1 MRILMV
7 TLELADPVFSGNGVY
22 GRTIVQ
28 ALVSSEATTVH
39 VLCGAPA
46 VAAISDDS
54 DTSPPF
60 ASHAALAAAVSD
72 SRLQVS
78 RVPLPVWGK
87 VDRDSAWEAFGAGAA
102 ATIFA
107 AGEAE
112 QPYDMIVGVDWTSAR
127 AVAAVKQALPVPPGS
142 AAPKVVHM
150 NFRVFFA
157 QLELLQGAGS
167 EAVAGGD
174 AAEFYTAME
183 HEACAQADQV
193 VALTSADAAC
203 LAALFPSA
211 PAPAAAIA
219 ATDGGGGSGG
229 GADVMPPIVVLN
241 PPLRPDIAALA
252 SDRKQ
257 QQGETQEKEKEERQP
272 KRRRFI
278 TICARISEE
287 KRIAEFVGTKSK
299 ICLLSNQMR
308 KRPTRRFCP
317 DGLFKRTIH
326 NRI

>member
-22 GRTIVQ
+22 GRTIVE

-78 RVPLPVWGK
+78 CVPLPVWGK

-102 ATIFA
+102 ASILA

-112 QPYDMIVGVDWTSAR
+112 QPYDLIVGVDWTSAR
-127 AVAAVKQALPVPPGS
+127 AVAAVKQALPVPPGA
-142 AAPKVVHM
+142 AAPTIAHM

-157 QLELLQGAGS
+157 QLELLQSGGSEPGAGD
-167 EAVAGGD
+167 D

-183 HEACAQADQV
+183 YEACAQADQV
-193 VALTSADAAC
+193 VALTSADASC

-219 ATDGGGGSGG
+219 ATGGG
-229 GADVMPPIVVLN
+229 GADVTPPIVVLN

-257 QQGETQEKEKEERQP
+257 QQEETQEEKEEERQP

-287 KRIAEFVGTKSK
+287 KRIAEFVGTNKQSFSPQQPDEK
-299 ICLLSNQMR
+299 TTYTPISSR
-308 KRPTRRFCP
+308 RAKHKRILGVIR
-317 DGLFKRTIH
+317 
-326 NRI
+326 NRV